1 VPASGKFTMISESP
15 MRERADPSRSPC
27 RSTIL
32 SSLPLRGHHRSQLNE
47 YGGDVGARRGGGRKK
62 DPQTGFADL
71 DASKAAAFYVLC

>member
-32 SSLPLRGHHRSQLNE
+32 SSLPLRGHHRRANSMNTVVMWELE
-47 YGGDVGARRGGGRKK
+47 EGVAERKT
-62 DPQTGFADL
+62 PRQGSL
-71 DASKAAAFYVLC
+71 I